1 MGLPN
6 GPVRPMNMQL
16 DWIAVRGH
24 LSARDLIGY
33 LLFGLTIASEIV
45 SRKLLAFKKVQAD

>member
-1 MGLPN
+1 
-6 GPVRPMNMQL
+6 MQL

-33 LLFGLTIASEIV
+33 LLFALTIASEIV
-45 SRKLLAFKKVQAD
+45 SRKLLAFKKRSPS

>member
-45 SRKLLAFKKVQAD
+45 SRKLLAFKKSPS